1 MLVKDMKIILKKK
14 KKNEPQH
21 GHERSKNLSENE
33 KQKLSEHRKISQN
46 EKKCFTIRKYLMWK
60 ISPLYKGKYK
70 KLCSFVLMFEKFSLN
85 KQKNMKMYFFEGVI
99 LKMYFLK
106 EQLF

>member
-33 KQKLSEHRKISQN
+33 KQKLSEHRKIS
-46 EKKCFTIRKYLMWK
+46 
-60 ISPLYKGKYK
+60 
-70 KLCSFVLMFEKFSLN
+70 
-85 KQKNMKMYFFEGVI
+85 
-99 LKMYFLK
+99 
-106 EQLF
+106 